1 MKTQEKL
8 NMTMLCDFYE
18 LTMGN
23 GYFKTGYKDRIT
35 YFDVFF
41 RRVPDN
47 GGFAIA
53 AGLEQLIEY
62 IENLHFTKED
72 IDYLRGRKLFDEE
85 FLAYLENFRFTGD
98 IYAIPSTVTAF
109 PSREIPAAWSIRSKP
124 R

>member
-85 FLAYLENFRFTGD
+85 FLA
-98 IYAIPSTVTAF
+98 
-109 PSREIPAAWSIRSKP
+109 RSEEHTSELQSQ